1 MERFGLSENAI
12 AQIKAVLSGYP
23 AIERAVIYGS
33 RAKGNHKPGSDID
46 LTLIGQR
53 ITAAELLALENRLDD
68 LLLPYTFDISRFETL
83 QNTQLIDH
91 INRIGQDFYTSC
103 PYAGKAS
110 P

>member
-1 MERFGLSENAI
+1 MERFGLSENAM

-53 ITAAELLALENRLDD
+53 ITEAELLALENRLDD

-83 QNTQLIDH
+83 QNAQLIDH
-91 INRIGQDFYTSC
+91 INRIGQDFYISDS
-103 PYAGKAS
+103 YAGKAS